1 MENKRCSRH
10 EPAGRTLLDD
20 SCCAAIVWPE
30 AATVV
35 DLDPEA
41 KMLVLQAVP
50 QPGRDIFKLLRSR
63 IRAANTWDW
72 SNKTRTR
79 IKHKARPKGGYIKIS
94 NAGGVLVAHVHPKE
108 PADLFYLAEKFT
120 GRLVAWFQ
128 QDLAAINVQFI
139 EDPPA
144 RKPKKRR

>member
-1 MENKRCSRH
+1 MIRRAVLSCGPRQH
-10 EPAGRTLLDD
+10 TL
-20 SCCAAIVWPE
+20 
-30 AATVV
+30 V
-35 DLDPEA
+35 DLDPEE

-79 IKHKARPKGGYIKIS
+79 LKHKARPKGGYIKIA
-94 NAGGVLVAHVHPKE
+94 NADGVLVAHMHPAS
-108 PADLFYLAEKFT
+108 PDDLFYLAEKFT

-128 QDLAAINVQFI
+128 PDLAAINVQFI
-139 EDPPA
+139 ADPPPRRA
-144 RKPKKRR
+144 KKRR

>member
-1 MENKRCSRH
+1 MICRAVLSCGSRQH
-10 EPAGRTLLDD
+10 TL
-20 SCCAAIVWPE
+20 
-30 AATVV
+30 V
-35 DLDPEA
+35 DLDPEE

-79 IKHKARPKGGYIKIS
+79 LKHKARPKGGYIKIA
-94 NAGGVLVAHVHPKE
+94 NAGGVLVAQVYPTT
-108 PADLFYLAEKFT
+108 PDDLFYLAEKFT

-128 QDLAAINVQFI
+128 PDLAAINVQFMA
-139 EDPPA
+139 DPPQ
-144 RKPKKRR
+144 RRSKKRR